1 MKVLTNMIA
10 EITWTS
16 RNREAGQ
23 EVIVTAVSDYQ
34 RLNYVVALNFKLW
47 EEKGTKNV
55 FRNKRQEL
63 L

>member
-34 RLNYVVALNFKLW
+34 RLNYVVALNFKL
-47 EEKGTKNV
+47 
-55 FRNKRQEL
+55 
-63 L
+63 